1 MIITAR
7 SYSNFAITLFEISS
21 LSDLSCLFE
30 SDSGSD
36 ERSGSAQAIERNTIM
51 LAKRK
56 FVPTDVFRSSLSPKS
71 LLQYSNHI
79 NYGPWIAYTAALLKR
94 AAFNEYVKTH
104 C

>member
-36 ERSGSAQAIERNTIM
+36 EPFGSAQAIERNTIM
-51 LAKRK
+51 LANIHTYIY
-56 FVPTDVFRSSLSPKS
+56 F
-71 LLQYSNHI
+71 I
-79 NYGPWIAYTAALLKR
+79 
-94 AAFNEYVKTH
+94 
-104 C
+104 